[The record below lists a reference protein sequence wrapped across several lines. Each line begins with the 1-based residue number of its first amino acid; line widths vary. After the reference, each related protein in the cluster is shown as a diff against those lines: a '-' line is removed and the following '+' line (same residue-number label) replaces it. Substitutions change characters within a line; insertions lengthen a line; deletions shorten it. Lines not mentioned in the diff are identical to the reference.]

1 MLSRAFLLELSLL
14 SIYVYNSFLL
24 IVFSCCYSVG
34 GGREYSVSIEPT
46 VGEIIEAARV
56 SESTFNNLQS

>member
-1 MLSRAFLLELSLL
+1 M
-14 SIYVYNSFLL
+14 
-24 IVFSCCYSVG
+24 FSCCYSVG